1 MPTEKEWNIIQHL
14 LSESTSKEIKK
25 LKKNLAKEITN
36 KLGIKIFKEQV
47 INYLVNDGT
56 FKDIIGDKVKESILW
71 EKWLNL
77 ITPQLKEL
85 RDKINN
91 ANTEEALEK
100 LRIDI
105 FEEMWEKKQDS
116 KESSKSDNSNT
127 NNTTTQTS
135 TTESTTN
142 WQTNTNSSNTGQQS
156 APSSTESTSTEKA
169 KVDSSESYEIDHL
182 NFKVSSES
190 KNIWEN
196 LKWKEKPD
204 LEPFACALKAYNSVK
219 RQGKINNPKYLTVID
234 FTKKKWKKRFFVI
247 NMENNTVEHAV
258 KVWHWK
264 NTWKD
269 RATNFSNKSWSKQSS
284 LWWYLL
290 PDVITK
296 SPNKSWSW
304 LRQITWLES
313 SNNNAAQRWIAVHP
327 WWENGSEWC
336 FTLPKDISK
345 TIMEKIKWSFLF
357 AYAESKQYF
366 AQSDYFQKNS
376 DGSIAA

>member
-1 MPTEKEWNIIQHL
+1 MPAENEKQKIENKWNEANEELLWLKKELAEKIVQKLQEKDSNL
-14 LSESTSKEIKK
+14 LSSMLEWSITDYLIDENTFTDAVHDELLIWWLWESAWIITPE
-25 LKKNLAKEITN
+25 LKKYRKMLSEVKTKEDLENLKTTIFNEIWENKQNNSEQTN
-36 KLGIKIFKEQV
+36 
-47 INYLVNDGT
+47 
-56 FKDIIGDKVKESILW
+56 
-71 EKWLNL
+71 
-77 ITPQLKEL
+77 
-85 RDKINN
+85 
-91 ANTEEALEK
+91 
-100 LRIDI
+100 
-105 FEEMWEKKQDS
+105 
-116 KESSKSDNSNT
+116 
-127 NNTTTQTS
+127 QTS
-135 TTESTTN
+135 NSDIAIATATTSTLWSWWTTN
-142 WQTNTNSSNTGQQS
+142 
-156 APSSTESTSTEKA
+156 EKA

-219 RQGKINNPKYLTVID
+219 KQGKINNPKYLTVVD

-264 NTWKD
+264 NTWSD
-269 RATNFSNKSWSKQSS
+269 RATEFSNKSWSKQSS

-313 SNNNAAQRWIAVHP
+313 SNSNAAQRWIAVHP